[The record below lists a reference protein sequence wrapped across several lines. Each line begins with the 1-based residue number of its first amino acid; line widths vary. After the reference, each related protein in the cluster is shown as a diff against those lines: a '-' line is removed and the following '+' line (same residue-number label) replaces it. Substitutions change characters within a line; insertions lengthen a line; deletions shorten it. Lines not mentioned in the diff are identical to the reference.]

1 MTKFIGHCLALAAA
15 GFLFISIPG
24 GEASAQTATDLN
36 CKGCVGKKEI
46 GKKAVTKKAIKKN
59 SIKAAAIKSG
69 AVTAD
74 KLADR
79 AVNAD
84 KLADAAK
91 PTGAD
96 AVYDA
101 GPNLGAE
108 AVITSVEITAPS
120 NGYIIATFSGWL
132 QFTAGDAIAS
142 CNVTTG
148 TTVENLHY
156 IRVEGEAGGP
166 DERDDIGQ
174 TRMFPATEGANTI
187 NLVCIKIGAGTIA
200 MQNVNMTAFFVP
212 TQY

>member
-24 GEASAQTATDLN
+24 GEASAETATNLN

-74 KLADR
+74 KLA
-79 AVNAD
+79 NE
-84 KLADAAK
+84 AK
-91 PTGAD
+91 PAGAD
-96 AVYDA
+96 SVYDE

-120 NGYIIATFSGWL
+120 SGYIIATFSGWL

-148 TTVENLHY
+148 TTIENLHY

-174 TRMFPATEGANTI
+174 TRMFPATEGVNTI
-187 NLVCIKIGAGTIA
+187 NLVCAKIGAGTIA

-212 TQY
+212 NKY

>member
-15 GFLFISIPG
+15 GALFIAIPG
-24 GEASAQTATDLN
+24 GEASAETATNLN

-74 KLADR
+74 KLA
-79 AVNAD
+79 NE
-84 KLADAAK
+84 AK

-96 AVYDA
+96 SVYDE

-120 NGYIIATFSGWL
+120 SGYIIATFSGWL

-148 TTVENLHY
+148 TTIENLHY

-174 TRMFPATEGANTI
+174 TRMFPATEGVNTI
-187 NLVCIKIGAGTIA
+187 NLVCAKIGAGTIA

-212 TQY
+212 NKY